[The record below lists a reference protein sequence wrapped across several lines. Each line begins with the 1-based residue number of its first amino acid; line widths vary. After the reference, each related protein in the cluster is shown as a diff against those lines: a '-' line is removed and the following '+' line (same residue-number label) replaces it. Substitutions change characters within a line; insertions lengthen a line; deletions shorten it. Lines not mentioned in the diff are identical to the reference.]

1 MLPIKNR
8 KGATAPM
15 ANRQPIGKP
24 VLRQVKTPC
33 GVLTYQ
39 FTPKRVKNINLR
51 VLSDGSLLVSA
62 APRVPIREVE
72 RLLISRS
79 QWITEAME
87 RAAARR
93 QQSAAR
99 DTLPLW
105 GREIPLYVHTVSS
118 DQPEGLILDGEGA
131 VMSLWEDVPQ
141 RRQAQLLLFWAREAK
156 EIFVSRFR
164 FWADWFQ
171 RRYPVEAGKVRLA
184 VKPMTSRWGSY
195 SKRTG
200 SIALSLYLAAKPPE
214 FLEYTIVHEFCHM
227 IYLDHSPAFH
237 ALVEENLPGAS
248 EIRGRM
254 KESPIR

>member
-1 MLPIKNR
+1 
-8 KGATAPM
+8 M
-15 ANRQPIGKP
+15 ANRQSIGKP

-51 VLSDGSLLVSA
+51 VLSDGSLHVSA

-72 RLLISRS
+72 RFLISRS
-79 QWITEAME
+79 QWIAEAVD
-87 RAAARR
+87 RVAARR
-93 QQSAAR
+93 QQSSAK
-99 DTLPLW
+99 DTLRLW
-105 GREIPLYVHTVSS
+105 GREIPLYVHIVSP
-118 DQPEGLILDGEGA
+118 DRPEGLILEEEGA
-131 VMSLWEDVPQ
+131 VMSLWEDTPQ
-141 RRQAQLLLFWAREAK
+141 RRQAQILLFWARESE

-164 FWADWFQ
+164 FWADWFRQ
-171 RRYPVEAGKVRLA
+171 RYPVEAEKVRLA

-248 EIRGRM
+248 EIRRRM